1 MTWKSIRYKVVI
13 LGHLSVGKSSLITRF
28 VEGKFTD
35 RAEATVGVSF
45 LTQNVLL
52 EKHTIIM
59 DIWDTAGQER
69 YNSLVP
75 MYYKG
80 SDAAIVV
87 FDITSEQ
94 SFSKAEYWITELQTQ
109 TKTKQMLIV
118 LAGNKVDMEDERRVS
133 TENAKKL
140 ADDNGILYFETSAKR
155 NVNVK
160 EMFQEIARKLSEDDR
175 KRSKRKS
182 YVEFAELES
191 KPREHSKC
199 C

>member
-1 MTWKSIRYKVVI
+1 MTWKSIRYKLVI

-35 RAEATVGVSF
+35 NVEATVGVSF

-52 EKHTIIM
+52 DKYTIIF

-133 TENAKKL
+133 IAHAKRL
-140 ADDNGILYFETSAKR
+140 ADDNGILYFETSAKN
-155 NVNVK
+155 NVNVT
-160 EMFQEIARKLSEDDR
+160 EMFQEIARILPKDDR
-175 KRSKRKS
+175 ERSKPKS
-182 YVEFAELES
+182 FIDLADLES
-191 KPREHSKC
+191 KSRGHSTC

>member
-1 MTWKSIRYKVVI
+1 MTWKSIRYKLVI

-35 RAEATVGVSF
+35 KGEATVGVSF

-52 EKHTIIM
+52 EKYTIIF
-59 DIWDTAGQER
+59 DIWDTAGQEK

-133 TENAKKL
+133 IEDAKKL
-140 ADDNGILYFETSAKR
+140 ADDNGILYFETSAKN
-155 NVNVK
+155 NVNVT
-160 EMFQEIARKLSEDDR
+160 EMFLEIARKLPKDDR
-175 KRSKRKS
+175 ERSIRKS
-182 YVEFAELES
+182 YIEFTELES
-191 KPREHSKC
+191 KCRGHSTC

>member
-140 ADDNGILYFETSAKR
+140 ADDNGILYFETSAMS
-155 NVNVK
+155 NVNVT
-160 EMFQEIARKLSEDDR
+160 EMFQEIARKLSKDDR

-182 YVEFAELES
+182 YIEFAELES
-191 KPREHSKC
+191 KPREQSKC